1 MSQPYAEPVAGLIVL
16 GGDLALRRPWP
27 DYLAKFGFDSSHVPD
42 LIRLVVDP
50 DLRFADSDSTEV
62 FAPTH
67 AWRALGQLRA
77 EEAIE
82 PLLTILDEAD
92 DLDDDW
98 ALEEIPRALAM
109 IGPPALAPIRER
121 LLDTSRSLWTR
132 VAASETLRMMAEQH
146 EAARDAAVEALA
158 TQLGR
163 YEQSDPTFNGFIVT
177 ALSELKAVDRA
188 SLIERA
194 FSAGAVDIDIM
205 GDWEDVQIEL
215 GLLGERTT
223 PRPRFELFGPLPKHA
238 PPDAALAGH
247 RARAATSKRK
257 AHRRMEKASRRKNRR
272 RKK

>member
-1 MSQPYAEPVAGLIVL
+1 MPQPYAEPVAGLIAL
-16 GGDLALRRPWP
+16 GEELALRRPWP
-27 DYLAKFGFDSSHVPD
+27 DYLATFGLDSSHVPE
-42 LIRLVVDP
+42 LVRMVADP
-50 DLRFADSDSTEV
+50 DLRFADSDSAEV
-62 FAPTH
+62 FAATH

-92 DLDDDW
+92 EVDDEW
-98 ALEEIPRALAM
+98 ALEEIPRAHAM

-132 VAASETLRMMAEQH
+132 VAASETLRRMAEQH
-146 EAARDAAVEALA
+146 EAARDTAVEALA

-163 YEQSDPTFNGFIVT
+163 YEQSDPTLNGFIVT

-188 SLIERA
+188 PLIERA

-215 GLLGERTT
+215 GLLDERLT
-223 PRPRFELFGPLPKHA
+223 PRPPFGFFGPLPRHA
-238 PPDAALAGH
+238 PPAAALAAH
-247 RARAATSKRK
+247 RAHAASAKRK
-257 AHRRMEKASRRKNRR
+257 AHRKMEKASRRKNRR